1 MKKQRKNTL
10 TVFLTLIL
18 CFTLQRTLVPG
29 AIHNY
34 PNNKIAMILLNSYEE
49 TLSIGE
55 EYQLFAV
62 LTTSQKVS
70 FKSSNSK
77 VASVNTYGLVT
88 AKRDGKAKITAKIK
102 NAEASCY
109 ITVRKTDLTLNTTK
123 TSLECNGTCILQADT
138 STSTKVTYRSLKKSV
153 ADVDENGLITA
164 KKPGEAIIKVTADT
178 TIATCKVIVRKPTL
192 TLSQSNLE
200 LFRTNSTKLY
210 CNVSSKK
217 TPQWKSNK
225 KSVATVDQFG
235 NVKAIKHGT
244 AIIKAVVDGVEA
256 CCTVQV
262 NQPSVIFDKTELTLN
277 TGETEKLIATVSSN
291 NIPIYKSSNDSIV
304 TIDQGVITAHSKGT
318 AYVYAIEDG
327 IKARCKVK
335 VLAPKK

>member
-1 MKKQRKNTL
+1 MKKRRNISL

-34 PNNKIAMILLNSYEE
+34 SDDKIAIILLNSYEE

-62 LTTSQKVS
+62 LTTSRKVT

-109 ITVRKTDLTLNTTK
+109 INVRKTDLTLNTTK
-123 TSLECNGTCILQADT
+123 TSLECNETCILQADT
-138 STSTKVTYRSLKKSV
+138 STSTKATYKSMKPSV
-153 ADVDENGLITA
+153 ADVNENGLITA

-178 TIATCKVIVRKPTL
+178 TVATCTVKVRKPIL
-192 TLSQSNLE
+192 TLSQSNLN
-200 LFRTNSTKLY
+200 LYRTNSAKLF

-225 KSVATVDQFG
+225 KSVATVDEFG

-262 NQPSVIFDKTELTLN
+262 IQPSITFDQTEITLN
-277 TGETEKLIATVSSN
+277 TGETKKLVATVSSN
-291 NIPIYKSSNDSIV
+291 NKPIYKSSNDNIV

-318 AYVYAIEDG
+318 AYVYAMEDG

-335 VLAPKK
+335 VLDPKK